1 MIQPSPS
8 IAVLLPCRN
17 EAAAIAQ
24 VIEQFRAALPS
35 AAIHV
40 FDNASTDNTATL
52 AAQAGA
58 QVHHVAKP
66 GKGNVV
72 RRMFADVDADIY
84 VLADGDATY
93 HAPSAPKLI
102 EQLCEGGYD
111 MVVGTRV
118 HEDQSAYRSGH
129 QFGNKML
136 TGVAQR
142 IFGGSFSDM
151 LSGYRIFSRRFV
163 KSFPALAQGF
173 EIETELTVHA
183 LELRM
188 PCAEQATPY
197 GARPEG
203 SESKLST
210 YRDGFRILRTLAKLY
225 ASERPLWCYAGL
237 ALILALLSALLVV
250 PVLATYLQTGLV
262 PRFPSLI
269 AGMGLGLLAGLSLTT
284 GAVLDTVTRGRHELK
299 RLHYLAVPPPPR
311 QPWASAP
318 NPLPT
323 ATPTPTAT
331 PAEEPSTPPPHK
343 APGGT
348 QP

>member
-1 MIQPSPS
+1 MTQPSPS

-17 EAAAIAQ
+17 ESAAIVQ
-24 VIEQFRAALPS
+24 VIEQFQAALPS
-35 AAIHV
+35 ATIHV
-40 FDNASTDNTATL
+40 FDNASTDNTAEL
-52 AAQAGA
+52 AAQSGA
-58 QVHHVAKP
+58 RVHHVDKP

-93 HAPSAPKLI
+93 HAPSAPTLI

-111 MVVGTRV
+111 MVVTRV

-151 LSGYRIFSRRFV
+151 LSGYRVFSRRFV

-237 ALILALLSALLVV
+237 ALVLALLSAILIV
-250 PVLATYLQTGLV
+250 PVLATYLDTGLV
-262 PRFPSLI
+262 PRVPSLI

-299 RLHYLAVPPPPR
+299 RLHYLAVPPPP
-311 QPWASAP
+311 QHPWASAP
-318 NPLPT
+318 RADATPHTDAPPGLPT
-323 ATPTPTAT
+323 
-331 PAEEPSTPPPHK
+331 K
-343 APGGT
+343 PGGT
-348 QP
+348 PA

>member
-1 MIQPSPS
+1 MAELMPQSQVADRKPMV
-8 IAVLLPCRN
+8 AVMLPCRN
-17 EAAAIAQ
+17 EAAAIVQ
-24 VIEQFRAALPS
+24 VINEFRAALPS

-40 FDNASTDNTATL
+40 FDNASTDDTVAL

-58 QVHHVAKP
+58 HVHQVEKP

-72 RRMFADVDADIY
+72 RRMFADIDADI
-84 VLADGDATY
+84 
-93 HAPSAPKLI
+93 
-102 EQLCEGGYD
+102 
-111 MVVGTRV
+111 
-118 HEDQSAYRSGH
+118 
-129 QFGNKML
+129 

-151 LSGYRIFSRRFV
+151 LSGYRVFSRRFV

-188 PCAEQATPY
+188 PCAERETPY

-210 YRDGFRILRTLAKLY
+210 YRDGFRILRTLMRLY
-225 ASERPLWCYAGL
+225 ASERPLWCYAGF
-237 ALILALLSALLVV
+237 ALILALLSAILVI
-250 PVLATYLQTGLV
+250 PVLSTYLQTGLV

-299 RLHYLAVPPPPR
+299 RLHYLAVPPPPKR
-311 QPWASAP
+311 PWGD
-318 NPLPT
+318 
-323 ATPTPTAT
+323 
-331 PAEEPSTPPPHK
+331 K
-343 APGGT
+343 V
-348 QP
+348 

>member
-1 MIQPSPS
+1 MHS
-8 IAVLLPCRN
+8 V
-17 EAAAIAQ
+17 E
-24 VIEQFRAALPS
+24 
-35 AAIHV
+35 
-40 FDNASTDNTATL
+40 
-52 AAQAGA
+52 
-58 QVHHVAKP
+58 KP

-72 RRMFADVDADIY
+72 RRMFADIDADIY
-84 VLADGDATY
+84 ILADGDATY
-93 HAPSAPKLI
+93 HAPSAPMLV
-102 EQLCEGGYD
+102 ETLCEGGYD

-118 HEDQSAYRSGH
+118 HEDQEAYRSGH

-151 LSGYRIFSRRFV
+151 LSGYRVFSRRFV

-188 PCAEQATPY
+188 PCAERSTPY

-210 YRDGFRILRTLAKLY
+210 YRDGFRILRTLMRLY

-237 ALILALLSALLVV
+237 ALLLALLSAILVI

-299 RLHYLAVPPPPR
+299 RLHYLAVPPPPKR
-311 QPWASAP
+311 PWGD
-318 NPLPT
+318 
-323 ATPTPTAT
+323 
-331 PAEEPSTPPPHK
+331 K
-343 APGGT
+343 A
-348 QP
+348 

>member
-1 MIQPSPS
+1 MTQPSPS

-17 EAAAIAQ
+17 EAAAIAK
-24 VIEQFRAALPS
+24 VIEQFRTALPS

-118 HEDQSAYRSGH
+118 HEDQGAYRSGH

-237 ALILALLSALLVV
+237 ALVLALLSALLVV

-318 NPLPT
+318 NPLLT

>member
-1 MIQPSPS
+1 MATPSPR

-17 EAAAIAQ
+17 EAAAIVQ
-24 VIEQFRAALPS
+24 VIEQFQAALPE
-35 AAIHV
+35 ATVYV
-40 FDNASTDNTATL
+40 FDNASTDSTVEL

-58 QVHHVAKP
+58 RVYHVNKP

-93 HAPSAPKLI
+93 HAPSAPELI
-102 EQLCEGGYD
+102 EKLCEGSYD

-118 HEDQSAYRSGH
+118 HEDQEAYRSGH

-151 LSGYRIFSRRFV
+151 LSGYRVFSRRFV

-197 GARPEG
+197 GARLDG

-210 YRDGFRILRTLAKLY
+210 YRDGFRILRTLVKLY
-225 ASERPLWCYAGL
+225 ASERPLWCYTGL
-237 ALILALLSALLVV
+237 AALFALLAAILVV
-250 PVLATYLQTGLV
+250 PVLMTYLDTGLV

-269 AGMGLGLLAGLSLTT
+269 TGMGLGLLAGLSLTT

-299 RLHYLAVPPPPR
+299 RLHYLAVPPPPEY
-311 QPWASAP
+311 PWGETQAHAGSWPRHAASRPGQAEPGDNGAP
-318 NPLPT
+318 
-323 ATPTPTAT
+323 
-331 PAEEPSTPPPHK
+331 SV
-343 APGGT
+343 
-348 QP
+348 